1 MQLKLFRNIDWGIVG
16 VIIVIAIMSLAAIYS
31 TARLEYFT
39 KQGIYFILGFFLMF
53 AIASID
59 YRIFK
64 NSWLVLLTYVL
75 SVILLASVLVFGSRV
90 RGASSWLDLGFFR
103 VQPVEIIKVTVV
115 ILLAKYFSTRHVEIY
130 HFKHIVI
137 SGIYILVPV
146 FLTLRQPDV
155 GSFLAILMIW
165 VGIMI
170 ISGIKKKHLAIL
182 AVLGVATC
190 MASWMFLLKPYQKA
204 RINTFL
210 NPQADSLR
218 SGYNVIQ
225 SMTAVGSGGI
235 FGKGVGLGSQSQLNF
250 LPEQHTDFIF
260 AVIAEEWGFAGV
272 LLLLGLFAVLFYRL
286 ARIIAETSDNFGKL
300 YVVGIYLLFL
310 CHIIVNIGMNI
321 GLMPVTGIPLLLVS
335 FGGSSVLSTFIALGI
350 AQSIRVHKTFMLDD
364 E

>member
-1 MQLKLFRNIDWGIVG
+1 MRLKLFRNIDWGIVG
-16 VIIVIAIMSLAAIYS
+16 VLIFLAIISLAAIYS
-31 TARLEYFT
+31 TAHLEYFT

-53 AIASID
+53 LVASID

-64 NSWLVLLTYVL
+64 NSGLVFLFYVL
-75 SVILLASVLVFGSRV
+75 SVILLASVLVFGNTI
-90 RGASSWLDLGFFR
+90 RGVNSWIDLGFFR

-115 ILLAKYFSTRHVEIY
+115 VLLAKYFSTRHVEIY
-130 HFKHIVI
+130 HLKHIVI

-146 FLTLRQPDV
+146 FLTLRQPDI
-155 GSFLAILMIW
+155 GSFLAILMVW

-170 ISGIKKKHLAIL
+170 VSGIKKKHLAVL
-182 AVLGVATC
+182 AVLGVVAC
-190 MASWMFLLKPYQKA
+190 MAGWMFVLKPYQKE
-204 RINTFL
+204 RIYTFV
-210 NPQADSLR
+210 NPQADPLGN
-218 SGYNVIQ
+218 GYSVIQ

-235 FGKGVGLGSQSQLNF
+235 LGKGVGLGSQSQLNF

-260 AVIAEEWGFAGV
+260 AVIAEEWGFMGV
-272 LLLLGLFAVLFYRL
+272 MLLLGLFSVLFYRL
-286 ARIIAETSDNFGKL
+286 SRIIAETNDNFGKL

-350 AQSIRVHKTFMLDD
+350 VQSIRVHKTFVLDD